1 MTISS
6 PTTPSPTTASQTRKP
21 LFGTVLVANRGEIAC
36 RVIRTLRALGIRS
49 VAVYSDAD
57 AGARHVREADLA
69 VRIGPAAAAE
79 SYLKIEAIIQ
89 ACRET
94 GAEAV
99 HPGYGFLSEN
109 VDFARALEGAGIT
122 FIGPGVESLNV
133 MGDKIRSKNH
143 VTGYGVPVVP
153 GIAEPGMTDAQLIAA
168 AAGVGFPLLIKPSA
182 GGGGKGMHIV
192 ERPEDLAATLAI
204 ARRVAASAFGDD
216 TLFLERLVLTPRH
229 IEVQVLADNHGNVI
243 HLGERECSLQRRHQK
258 VIEEA
263 PSPLLESLSDGAAV
277 RARIGEA
284 ACQAARSVHYIGAGT
299 VEFLV
304 SDNAPDEFFFME
316 MNTRLQVEH
325 PVTEMVTG
333 VDLVE
338 WQVRIAAGEAL
349 TVRQDDVVLSGHSV
363 EARVY
368 AEIPER
374 NFLPSAGTVLLLDE
388 MPAPAQ
394 RQSAPARVEV
404 EADRGRVR
412 VDSALVEG
420 LEISSSYD
428 PMISKVIAWGEDRT
442 AALDT
447 LDAALA
453 GYTAL
458 GVDTNVEYLR
468 LLINDADVRAG
479 RLDTGLIER
488 KMPDFTFR
496 RVDRFELVAA
506 ALFAA
511 AREAE
516 QDRHEPPAGVWQRKD
531 GWRPGGHAPRRISL
545 GTSDGGV
552 ATVALRQTATGEGA
566 TGEAPTGKAAAG
578 ETVVSVDG
586 GPWQTAS
593 ADFSSRRRAQVTLD
607 HEARTYSFAPVYAG
621 LVTPDWGNPEPG
633 LATDLFLGNDGWSCR
648 LEVLTRETRLA
659 RVLAAVQRDEGAADP
674 QVRSPMPGTV
684 VSVSVSNGDHV
695 DGGQVLLSVEAMKME
710 HQLVAP
716 LDGTVHINVKAGD
729 LVKAD
734 QVLATVHAP
743 GPPVAENAA
752 EDAVEESVIAMGAG
766 D

>member
-1 MTISS
+1 MTI
-6 PTTPSPTTASQTRKP
+6 PSPPQQPARVPKP
-21 LFGTVLVANRGEIAC
+21 QFGTVLVANRGEIAC
-36 RVIRTLRALGIRS
+36 RVIRTLKALGIRS

-57 AGARHVREADLA
+57 AGARHVREADVA
-69 VRIGPAAAAE
+69 VRIGPAAATE

-89 ACRET
+89 ACRDT

-109 VDFARALEGAGIT
+109 VDFARALETAGIT

-133 MGDKIRSKNH
+133 MGDKIRSNNH

-153 GIAEPGMTDAQLIAA
+153 GIAAPGMSDAQLIDAA
-168 AAGVGFPLLIKPSA
+168 GGVGFPLLIKPSA

-192 ERPEDLAATLAI
+192 ERAEDLAATLAT

-263 PSPLLESLSDGAAV
+263 PSPLLESLPDGADV

-284 ACQAARSVHYIGAGT
+284 ACQAARSVNYSGAGT

-304 SDNAPDEFFFME
+304 SDTAPDEFFFME

-333 VDLVE
+333 IDLVE
-338 WQVRIAAGEAL
+338 WQVRIAAGEEL
-349 TVRQDDVVLSGHSV
+349 TVTQDDVVLRGHSV

-368 AEIPER
+368 AEVPEK
-374 NFLPSAGTVLLLDE
+374 NFLPSTGTVLLLDE
-388 MPAPAQ
+388 MSGPAQ
-394 RQSAPARVEV
+394 RPSAPA
-404 EADRGRVR
+404 RVR

-428 PMISKVIAWGEDRT
+428 PMIAKVIAWGQDRT
-442 AALDT
+442 SALDT
-447 LDAALA
+447 LDEALA

-479 RLDTGLIER
+479 HLDTGLIER

-496 RVDRFELVAA
+496 RVADVELVAA

-511 AREAE
+511 AQEAK
-516 QDRHEPPAGVWQRKD
+516 QDRHNPTPGPWQRKD
-531 GWRPGGHAPRRISL
+531 GWRPGEHAPRRISL

-552 ATVALRQTATGEGA
+552 ATVALRGT
-566 TGEAPTGKAAAG
+566 AAG
-578 ETVVSVDG
+578 GSAVSVDG
-586 GPWQTAS
+586 GPWRTAS
-593 ADFSSRRRAQVTLD
+593 ADFSSDHRAEVTLGG
-607 HEARTYSFAPVYAG
+607 EMNTYAFAPVHAG
-621 LVTPDWGNPEPG
+621 PAAPGRGSPTPGAPTG
-633 LATDLFLGNDGWSCR
+633 LFLGNEGWSCR
-648 LEVLTRETRLA
+648 LEVLSRESRLA
-659 RVLAAVQRDEGAADP
+659 RVLSAMEREVGAADP
-674 QVRSPMPGTV
+674 AVRSPMPGTV
-684 VSVSVSNGDHV
+684 VSVSVRNGDTV
-695 DGGQVLLSVEAMKME
+695 ETGQVLLSVEAMKME
-710 HQLVAP
+710 HQLLAP
-716 LDGTVHINVKAGD
+716 LDGTVHISISSGD

-734 QVLATVHAP
+734 QVLATIHAP
-743 GPPVAENAA
+743 EPSKA
-752 EDAVEESVIAMGAG
+752 EDTIEEAVIAMGAA